1 MDRRDFLKMAG
12 LGLVLISDRG
22 TLAAAAEN
30 IAARAAAAGPE
41 AIFFN
46 GKIVT
51 LDAAGSRAEAVAVQD
66 GKILQVGRT
75 DEIKQLAGPST
86 RLVDLGGKTVVP
98 GLIDAHCHPMET
110 IYLKEAWVD
119 CRYPQTKSVKQVL
132 ANLAAWVKKTPK
144 GDWIYVACVSA
155 SQNKFA
161 EKRLPTKAEL
171 DAVAPD
177 NPVLLANGAHLCVI
191 NSQAIKRVGIKKGV
205 SRLPHG
211 ATVILDKDGEPTGA
225 VADSMADIPTT
236 PTLAELERCYTGG
249 IQEFW
254 NQYGFTSLLA
264 ITPAGALPVLQKVAQ
279 SKTPPTIRYTTSI
292 WTAANGKNMPE
303 DLSKFRMPPGADPAW
318 YRFGGIKAWVDGEN
332 DARTGYMCEHYIGH
346 ADTDPPGNKGTL
358 VTDQTAADHFA
369 AIAQKAGAICMFH
382 CSGDCAT
389 DIGLNTYA
397 QLIKSGRPRTIMRI
411 EHFGMFQ
418 LTDKQL
424 ERAKEMK
431 RQGLFISTQPIW
443 LLELIKADY
452 ENMGA
457 ARASTGCQFRSMID
471 AGLEPAA
478 SSDMTGIYLGN
489 INPFQAIYA
498 MVTRNS
504 DMGVFVPEQAISV
517 TEALKMWTIWGAK
530 AMGEAD
536 VKGSIE
542 PGKYADLTVLSD
554 DIFTMPEE
562 NLKDVKALKTIVAG
576 KVVFEAKAA

>member
-12 LGLVLISDRG
+12 LGLVFISDRG
-22 TLAAAAEN
+22 LAEAAEKV
-30 IAARAAAAGPE
+30 ATAAGPE

-51 LDAAGSRAEAVAVQD
+51 LDAAGSTAGAVAVQD
-66 GKILQVGRT
+66 GKILKVGST
-75 DEIKQLAGPST
+75 DEIKKLAGPLT

-119 CRYPQTKSVKQVL
+119 CRYPQTKSVKQAL

-144 GDWIYVACVSA
+144 GAWIYVACVSA
-155 SQNKFA
+155 SENKFA

-177 NPVLLANGAHLCVI
+177 NPVLLANGAHQCVI
-191 NSQAIKRVGIKKGV
+191 NSPAIKLVGIKKGEG
-205 SRLPHG
+205 RLPHG
-211 ATVILDKDGEPTGA
+211 ATVILDKNGEPTGA
-225 VADSMADIPTT
+225 LADAMADIPTN
-236 PTLAELERCYTGG
+236 PSLAELKRYYTKE

-254 NQYGFTSLLA
+254 NQQGFTSLLA
-264 ITPAGALPVLQKVAQ
+264 ITPAAALPVLQLVAKY
-279 SKTPPTIRYTTSI
+279 KTAPTLRYTTSV
-292 WTAANGKNMPE
+292 WTSANSKNMPA
-303 DLSKFRMPPGADPAW
+303 DLSKFRMPPEVDPAW
-318 YRFGGIKAWVDGEN
+318 YRFGGIKDWVDGEN
-332 DARTGYMCEHYIGH
+332 DARTGYMCEPYLGH
-346 ADTDPPGNKGTL
+346 ADTDPPGGHGTL
-358 VTDQTAADHFA
+358 VTDQSWADRFA
-369 AIAQKAGAICMFH
+369 AIANQAGAICMFH

-389 DIGLNTYA
+389 DIGLNAYA
-397 QLIKSGRPRTIMRI
+397 QVIKSGRPGTIMRI

-418 LTDKQL
+418 LTDEQL
-424 ERAKEMK
+424 KRAKEMK
-431 RQGLFISTQPIW
+431 KQGLFISTQPIW
-443 LLELIKADY
+443 LLELVKADY

-457 ARASTGCQFRSMID
+457 KRASTGFRFRDMID

-478 SSDMTGIYLGN
+478 STDMTGIYLGN

-498 MVTRNS
+498 MVTRES
-504 DMGVFVPEQAISV
+504 DKGKFVPEQAISV

-530 AMGEAD
+530 SMGQAD

-554 DIFTMPEE
+554 DIFTLPKE
-562 NLKDVKALKTIVAG
+562 NLKDVKALKTIVGG
-576 KVVFEAKAA
+576 KVVYEAKQT

>member
-12 LGLVLISDRG
+12 IGLVLISDRG
-22 TLAAAAEN
+22 RLAAAAEN
-30 IAARAAAAGPE
+30 VAARAAAGPE
-41 AIFFN
+41 AIFLN

-51 LDAAGSRAEAVAVQD
+51 LDAGGTTVSAVAVQD
-66 GKILQVGRT
+66 GKILKVGSV
-75 DEIKQLAGPST
+75 DEIKKLAGPST

-144 GDWIYVACVSA
+144 GAWIYVACVSA
-155 SQNKFA
+155 SENKFA

-191 NSQAIKRVGIKKGV
+191 NSLAIKRVGIKKGER
-205 SRLPHG
+205 RLPHG
-211 ATVILDKDGEPTGA
+211 ATVILDKNGEPTGA
-225 VADSMADIPTT
+225 VADSMADIPTS
-236 PTLAELERCYTGG
+236 PSLAELEHCYTKG

-254 NQYGFTSLLA
+254 NQRGFTSLLA
-264 ITPAGALPVLQKVAQ
+264 ITPAAALPVLQKVAQ

-292 WTAANGKNMPE
+292 WTAANGKNMPA
-303 DLSKFRMPPGADPAW
+303 DLSKFQMPPGADPAW
-318 YRFGGIKAWVDGEN
+318 YRFGGIKAWIDGEN

-358 VTDQTAADHFA
+358 VTDQAAANHFA
-369 AIAQKAGAICMFH
+369 AIAQKAGVICMFH

-389 DIGLNTYA
+389 DIGLNAYD
-397 QLIKSGRPRTIMRI
+397 QMIKSGRPRTIMRI

-424 ERAKEMK
+424 QRAKEMK
-431 RQGLFISTQPIW
+431 KQGLFISTQPIW
-443 LLELIKADY
+443 LLELVKADY
-452 ENMGA
+452 ENMGPK
-457 ARASTGCQFRSMID
+457 RASTGYQFRSMID

-498 MVTRNS
+498 MVTRQS
-504 DMGVFVPEQAISV
+504 DMGVFEPEQAISV

-530 AMGEAD
+530 TMGEAD

-554 DIFTMPEE
+554 DIFTMPKE
-562 NLKDVKALKTIVAG
+562 NLKEAKALKTIVGG
-576 KVVFEAKAA
+576 KVVFEAQ